1 MSDTTC
7 HFRHFEDDLY
17 RKLFLETNAAFN
29 DAAKKFF
36 PAFSLCNYLGY
47 RKIQTCDTS
56 LGIVTNNT
64 NKMMQREK
72 QKIARVTVRQTEIAS
87 E

>member
-17 RKLFLETNAAFN
+17 RKLFLETNAAFK

-64 NKMMQREK
+64 NKMK